1 MVNNQYF
8 TWGTTIK
15 FRTITAYENEI
26 IVIKFYR
33 YSSSSQ
39 KDIRNNPLSAGVTLI

>member
-8 TWGTTIK
+8 TWRTTIK
-15 FRTITAYENEI
+15 FRTITTYENEI
-26 IVIKFYR
+26 VVIKFYR
-33 YSSSSQ
+33 YSSSGQ